1 MNAAVVLTRLKAA
14 GVSVAVAN
22 GKLELEGPPEA
33 LNEGVLAELRTI
45 KPALMVEATL
55 SEWRAAVEGVRTSN
69 LDIAKLKATT
79 LRFLDSDDARTAVEN
94 GWDAM
99 ALFALHE
106 GNSVKE
112 RVGCWGLI
120 VFVAWGTYAR
130 TIDTIG
136 PDACVL
142 RTRSGATQTLP
153 RMRSALDEAVIWWQH
168 TGIVNT
174 GSGGDDPEC
183 A

>member
-1 MNAAVVLTRLKAA
+1 MSALAVLNRLKEA
-14 GVSVAVAN
+14 GVKIAASDGQLN
-22 GKLELEGPPEA
+22 LEGPTDALSEDV
-33 LNEGVLAELRTI
+33 LNELRAI
-45 KPALMVEATL
+45 KPALMVEATIA
-55 SEWRAAVEGVRTSN
+55 EWRAAVASVRTDN
-69 LDIAKLKATT
+69 LDVAKLKAAT
-79 LRFLDSDDARTAVEN
+79 LRFLDGDAARTAVEN

-99 ALFALHE
+99 ALFGLHE
-106 GNSVKE
+106 GNAVKE
-112 RVGCWGLI
+112 RVGCWGLL

-153 RMRSALDEAVIWWQH
+153 RMRAALDDAVIWWQH
-168 TGIVNT
+168 PGIMNA
-174 GSGGDDPEC
+174 GSGSNDPDC